1 MAELRVYNETLKT
14 KYVRAGLD
22 FIMNVLDGC
31 NVRVNSDI
39 LGTFHPKKLLPRKK
53 SHVYNKLKSI
63 ITLGLIL
70 HCSIPA
76 QHLVSD

>member
-1 MAELRVYNETLKT
+1 
-14 KYVRAGLD
+14 
-22 FIMNVLDGC
+22 MNVLDGC

-39 LGTFHPKKLLPRKK
+39 LRTFHPKKLLLRKK
-53 SHVYNKLKSI
+53 SHAYNKLKSI
-63 ITLGLIL
+63 ITMGLIL